1 MRIAVVGAGRMG
13 SIRSEDL
20 RPGVEDLVI
29 FNRSLE
35 TGSALA
41 SKFQA
46 KAMPLDQLFDQDF
59 DGYVVATA
67 TDAHAHW
74 LTRLIEKGKPI
85 LCEKPIALT
94 VEETDQII
102 DLADKH
108 KTEIQIGFQRRF
120 DAGIAKAQQ
129 AAVSGQLGVLYQMHM
144 FAHDHEPS
152 TVEFLAGSGGIF
164 RDLHVHDFDLVRWIT
179 NSEVVSVYATKA
191 VRVYEQYAVYD
202 DADAALIHLV
212 TQDGTQVSISG
223 TRHNPIG
230 NDVHMEI
237 FGSKD
242 SIAVGVNSRT
252 PINVIEQDIGIN
264 QNPYLGFVDR
274 FRAAFRAETQAFLQL
289 VAGEL
294 PNPCPPSS
302 AREALR
308 IAIACE
314 EAVATQRA
322 VTLEH

>member
-1 MRIAVVGAGRMG
+1 
-13 SIRSEDL
+13 
-20 RPGVEDLVI
+20 
-29 FNRSLE
+29 
-35 TGSALA
+35 
-41 SKFQA
+41 
-46 KAMPLDQLFDQDF
+46 LFDQDF

-102 DLADKH
+102 DLAVKN

-129 AAVSGQLGVLYQMHM
+129 LANSGQLGVLYQMHM
-144 FAHDHEPS
+144 FAHDHQPS
-152 TVEFLAGSGGIF
+152 AVEFLAGSGGIF

-179 NSEVVSVYATKA
+179 NSEIETVYATKA
-191 VRVYEQYAVYD
+191 VRVHEQYSVYE
-202 DADAALIHLV
+202 DADASLIHLV
-212 TQDGTQVSISG
+212 TKDGTQVSISG
-223 TRHNPIG
+223 SRHNPLG
-230 NDVHMEI
+230 HDVHMEI

-252 PINVIEQDIGIN
+252 PINVIEQEIGVN
-264 QNPYLGFVDR
+264 QNPYFGFVDR
-274 FRAAFRAETQAFLQL
+274 FRSAFQSETQAFLSL
-289 VAGEL
+289 VAGQI

-308 IAIACE
+308 VAIACE
-314 EAVATQRA
+314 QAWATKKAVGIS
-322 VTLEH
+322 H

>member
-1 MRIAVVGAGRMG
+1 MRIAVLGAGRMG

-20 RPGVEDLVI
+20 RPGVDELVI
-29 FNRSLE
+29 FNRSLD
-35 TGSALA
+35 TGTALA
-41 SKFQA
+41 SKFEA

-102 DLADKH
+102 DLAVKN

-129 AAVSGQLGVLYQMHM
+129 LANSGQLGVLYQMHM
-144 FAHDHEPS
+144 FAHDHQPS
-152 TVEFLAGSGGIF
+152 AVEFLAGSGGIF

-179 NSEVVSVYATKA
+179 NSEIETVYATKA
-191 VRVYEQYAVYD
+191 VRVHEQYSVYE
-202 DADAALIHLV
+202 DADATLIHLV
-212 TQDGTQVSISG
+212 TKDGTQVSISG
-223 TRHNPIG
+223 SRHNPLG
-230 NDVHMEI
+230 HDVHMEI

-252 PINVIEQDIGIN
+252 PINVIEQEIGVN
-264 QNPYLGFVDR
+264 QNPYFGFVDR
-274 FRAAFRAETQAFLQL
+274 FRSAFQSETQAFLSL
-289 VAGEL
+289 VAGQI

-314 EAVATQRA
+314 QAWATKKAVGIS
-322 VTLEH
+322 H